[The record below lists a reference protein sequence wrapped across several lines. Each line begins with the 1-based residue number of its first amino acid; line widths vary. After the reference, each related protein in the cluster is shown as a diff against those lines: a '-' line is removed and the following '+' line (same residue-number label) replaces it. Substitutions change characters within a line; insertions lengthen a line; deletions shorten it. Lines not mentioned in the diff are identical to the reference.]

1 MLKFS
6 PRPKSKIARQRIR
19 PMPTD
24 WQKSVDIAKHF
35 QVSQATVYR
44 WTQLKDDP
52 LPSQKVIGVRRIS
65 LSVADEWFSR
75 REEGNL

>member
-1 MLKFS
+1 
-6 PRPKSKIARQRIR
+6 
-19 PMPTD
+19 
-24 WQKSVDIAKHF
+24 
-35 QVSQATVYR
+35 VSQATVYR